1 MSTVAEYVVD
11 AGVLFMCGVAA
22 KIAYFD
28 HDMQALG
35 VGIFAVGATYAVE
48 LLFDLVGD

>member
-1 MSTVAEYVVD
+1 MSTAAAYVVD

-28 HDMQALG
+28 HDMRALG
-35 VGIFAVGATYAVE
+35 VGIFAIGATYTIE
-48 LLFDLVGD
+48 LLFDLVAD